1 MAKMSGAESR
11 WRDPSETAAAL
22 HDVEFRRRGRI
33 ILSDVNL
40 EILPGERWVIFG
52 PNGIGKSTM
61 ISMMSS
67 RLFPSEGKIDIL
79 GNRMGTVDVFSLRP
93 QIGLASRELAK
104 MFPSEEDPL
113 DAVVTAATG
122 VTGRWRDEYTDAQTA
137 KARGLLERFGVGY
150 LEGKHMWRL
159 SEGEVSRVLIARALM
174 NDPKL
179 LILDEPTTG
188 LDLGA
193 REQVIA
199 TLNEI
204 GTEDSERAVVLV
216 THRLEEIPKGFDHL
230 ALIGRMEER
239 PNPNPDPSDPQPGTV
254 LFSGTIEEG
263 LTDEWMERLFNMP
276 MHVQREQGRWM
287 AFSTR

>member
-1 MAKMSGAESR
+1 VSNNTNA
-11 WRDPSETAAAL
+11 WRDPSDTAVAL
-22 HDVEFRRRGRI
+22 HDVEFRRRGRV

-67 RLFPSEGKIDIL
+67 RLFPSAGKVDIL
-79 GNRMGTVDVFSLRP
+79 GHRMGTIDVFSLRP

-104 MFPSEEDPL
+104 MFPAEEDPL

-122 VTGRWRDEYTDAQTA
+122 VTGRWRDEYTAQQTT

-193 REQVIA
+193 REQVIS

-230 ALIGRMEER
+230 ALIGRMSDR
-239 PNPNPDPSDPQPGTV
+239 PNPNPNPTDPQPGTV
-254 LFSGTIEEG
+254 LFKGAIDQG
-263 LTDEWMERLFNMP
+263 LTDAWLTRLFDLP
-276 MHVQREQGRWM
+276 LSVRQEQGRWI
-287 AFSTR
+287 AFSKN